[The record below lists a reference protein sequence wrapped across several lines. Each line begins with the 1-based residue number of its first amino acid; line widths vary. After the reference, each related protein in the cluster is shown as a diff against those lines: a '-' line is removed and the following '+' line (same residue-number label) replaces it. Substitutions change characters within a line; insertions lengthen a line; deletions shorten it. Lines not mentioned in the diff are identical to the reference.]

1 MVPTGNTNSTPGKK
15 DRREAARETARS
27 EREAEKK
34 RQRRTRIFLQG
45 GIGIAVIAIVAIIA
59 VVVVGANRGSG
70 GGLGPRNMASA
81 GILFTGKSGAVTP
94 TKTTA
99 APASGILTPT
109 KADTAADV
117 ARIVTYVDWAC
128 PACKKFEASYAS
140 TISRLVASGGAT
152 LEVHTIAILD
162 QNYAGSRYS
171 SRAANVAACVANY
184 DPAKFL
190 DAQTAF
196 YANQPAEGS
205 TGLSNSAMKKLLS
218 DAGITDSKID
228 SCIDNET
235 YKSWVA
241 KATRATTTDKS
252 LVSPDSGSFGTPT
265 VYVNGKRWNNST
277 DFPTFVGQA
286 TGSAGSTTPTP

>member
-1 MVPTGNTNSTPGKK
+1 MVPTGNTNSAPGKK

-34 RQRRTRIFLQG
+34 RQRRNRIFLQS
-45 GIGIAVIAIVAIIA
+45 GIGIAVIAIVAIVA

-70 GGLGPRNMASA
+70 GGVGPRNMASA
-81 GILFTGKSGAVTP
+81 GILFTGKSGAITP
-94 TKTTA
+94 TTTAA
-99 APASGILTPT
+99 APASGVLTPT
-109 KADTAADV
+109 KADTAANV

-128 PACKKFEASYAS
+128 PACKSFEASYAS
-140 TISRLVASGGAT
+140 NISSLVASGGAT
-152 LEVHTIAILD
+152 LEVHTVAILD

-171 SRAANVAACVANY
+171 SRAANVAACVANHE
-184 DPAKFL
+184 PGKFL

-196 YANQPAEGS
+196 YANQPAERT

-218 DAGITDSKID
+218 DAGITDPKID

-241 KATRATTTDKS
+241 KVTRATTTDKS
-252 LVSPDSGSFGTPT
+252 LVSPTSGSFGTPT
-265 VYVNGKRWNNST
+265 VFVNGKRWNNST

-286 TGSAGSTTPTP
+286 TGTTGSTPPTP